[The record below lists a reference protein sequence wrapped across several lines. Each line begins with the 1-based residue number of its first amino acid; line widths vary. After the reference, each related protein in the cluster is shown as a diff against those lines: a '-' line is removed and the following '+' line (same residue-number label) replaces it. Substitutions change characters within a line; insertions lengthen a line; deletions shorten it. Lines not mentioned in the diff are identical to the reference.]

1 MNNNGQPRFSRLA
14 QAFRKKATLILCL
27 ITMGSASVHAKTQPA
42 SDERCIAA
50 SLVLYQRTLVPD
62 YVVSIKDSVIQ
73 GLFPKSDQRWESC
86 QEKEEYEGILAPGF
100 IDIHIHGANGSD
112 VMGIIEDPKALKTIA
127 SYLPE
132 EGVTSWYPTTASAS
146 AEDLSAILT
155 RIASHAG
162 NQTIEEASI
171 EGIHL
176 EGPFIS
182 KLKKGCH
189 HEGDLLPISVEN
201 LDDWKASAGELLR
214 IITFAP
220 ELDNSDKFIQW
231 CNQNNVIA
239 SIGHTAATEA
249 QTLHAIE
256 QGAHMGT
263 HLFNAMSMPG
273 SRDAGAAFSIL
284 SAEKFPF
291 EMIMDGHHLSETNV
305 KLAWLLSQNSPERF
319 VIITDAMS
327 AKGMK
332 NREGTFLIGKD
343 IKIRIQDG
351 KSLRADS
358 DKDVLAGS
366 IATMPHA
373 VNTMR
378 RVTQCSLEQALLA
391 ASHHPAL
398 SVGLTEKGLL
408 EEGYDADMVLLSDS
422 EKLSVLATWR
432 SGQKI
437 FTANTAH

>member
-1 MNNNGQPRFSRLA
+1 MNRNGQPRFNRLA
-14 QAFRKKATLILCL
+14 QAFLKKAALTLCL
-27 ITMGSASVHAKTQPA
+27 TAMGVYAEIPST
-42 SDERCIAA
+42 DGERCIAA
-50 SLVLYQRTLVPD
+50 TQVLYQKTLVPD
-62 YVVSIKDSVIQ
+62 YVVSIKDGVIQ
-73 GLFPKSDQRWESC
+73 SLFPKSDYRWESC
-86 QEKEEYEGILAPGF
+86 SQKEEYEGILAPGF

-112 VMGIIEDPKALKTIA
+112 VMGVIEDPKALTTIA

-146 AEDLSAILT
+146 ENDLSEIIA
-155 RIASHAG
+155 RIAIHAES
-162 NQTIEEASI
+162 QTSEEASI

-189 HEGDLLPISVEN
+189 HEGDLLPISIQSLEN
-201 LDDWKASAGELLR
+201 WKARAGQLLR

-220 ELDNSDKFIQW
+220 ELDNSDELIQW

-239 SIGHTAATEA
+239 SIGHSAATEA

-263 HLFNAMSMPG
+263 HLFNAMSMPT
-273 SRDAGAAFSIL
+273 SRDAGTAFSIL
-284 SAEKFPF
+284 SAEKLPF
-291 EMIMDGHHLSETNV
+291 EMIMDGHHLSEANV
-305 KLAWLLSQNSPERF
+305 KLAWLLSQNKPERF

-327 AKGMK
+327 AKGIK
-332 NREGTFLIGKD
+332 ATEGTFLIGKD

-358 DKDVLAGS
+358 DKDILAGS

-373 VNTMR
+373 VHTMR
-378 RVTQCSLEQALLA
+378 RITQCSLEQALLA

-398 SVGLTEKGLL
+398 SVGLAGKGLL
-408 EEGYDADMVLLSDS
+408 KEGYDADMVLLSDS

-432 SGQKI
+432 GGQKI
-437 FTANTAH
+437 FTTNTML